1 MIYTQDYWKLPPRI
15 FALHISGL
23 TEADFAYLCDWV
35 TRRVPDALVWNV
47 DGGWGEPVGEPDE
60 PFVWGDLGGVKIT
73 HPDHPDF
80 VIYNNVGFVDG
91 WFREV
96 TFGYARYPHEW
107 GTNLV
112 DAPYFPPELN
122 P

>member
-1 MIYTQDYWKLPPRI
+1 PPRI

-23 TEADFAYLCDWV
+23 TEAHFAYLCDWV

-60 PFVWGDLGGVKIT
+60 PFVYGGLNGVKIT